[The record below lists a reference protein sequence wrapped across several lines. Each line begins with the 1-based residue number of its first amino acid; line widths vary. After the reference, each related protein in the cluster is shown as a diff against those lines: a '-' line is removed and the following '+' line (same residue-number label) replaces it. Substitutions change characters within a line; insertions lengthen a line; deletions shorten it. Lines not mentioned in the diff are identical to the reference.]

1 MQTKSR
7 LLPAFLIAIAPAS
20 KATEID
26 DLVNASQSI
35 RDSFKYGIQSV
46 GGMIEYA
53 QIGGIAPT
61 GTVVQGYVTQAQAE
75 AYNQAMTA
83 VKNTA
88 YSYDAGAQQYF
99 DDQAQ
104 QAMNE
109 VTAAVDNFVA
119 AAEVLVEV
127 ATVNEMAQDAQ
138 ESGDARDAI
147 AIQEYSDQNDVILD
161 ETERTTYND
170 ALDLVETTAQTAAA
184 YYAVAGDATLIETA
198 NSAAE
203 SMLVTYAEAS
213 QSYFDVATGTMSIE
227 WANQTAIVSLDLNAY
242 WKSETDII
250 TAGSTSTFFRSSPES
265 GRWFISDPVEKE
277 ACEFGG

>member
-1 MQTKSR
+1 
-7 LLPAFLIAIAPAS
+7 
-20 KATEID
+20 
-26 DLVNASQSI
+26 
-35 RDSFKYGIQSV
+35 
-46 GGMIEYA
+46 MIEYA

-83 VKNTA
+83 VQNTT

-138 ESGDARDAI
+138 ESGDTRDAI

-161 ETERTTYND
+161 ETERTAYND
-170 ALDLVETTAQTAAA
+170 ALDLVETSTQTAAA

-213 QSYFDVATGTMSIE
+213 QSYFDVATGTMSVE
-227 WANQTAIVSLDLNAY
+227 WANQTTIVSLDLNAY

-250 TAGSTSTFFRSSPES
+250 TAGSTSTFFRTSPES
-265 GRWFISDPVEKE
+265 GCWFISDPVEKE